1 MAINNKCGW
10 ITEFAAATSVLEIKT
25 GLTRRTIERA
35 RNELKQKGRI
45 NWKSRK
51 GNQSAVYTIIPFV
64 RNDDAQSVAQPVAQS
79 VAQSVAQTIV
89 RNDDAQSVA
98 QPVAQSV
105 AQTIVRNNDAQ
116 SVAQKCIVR
125 NNDAQSVAQTISSS
139 NTNTNINTNTSISSS
154 NTNTNINTNTSIS
167 SSSTTT
173 KKNMGNFNTN
183 KYFKELAK
191 LYEQCICTPD
201 ELTADWIESILE
213 MYSFEWCK
221 NAILEA
227 KKRGYGGK
235 GYRTKK
241 YVEGILQNWKR
252 DGGMKLKKD
261 NNNSNKDSN
270 KTFQT
275 RFHNFEQRTSKYT
288 AEELD
293 RIAREKFE
301 RKLREVKR

>member
-1 MAINNKCGW
+1 MDYIKEINAFYDWLETNSLSSSAIVLWHALMAINNKCGW

-79 VAQSVAQTIV
+79 VAQ
-89 RNDDAQSVA
+89 
-98 QPVAQSV
+98 
-105 AQTIVRNNDAQ
+105 TIVRNNDAQ
-116 SVAQKCIVR
+116 SVAQ
-125 NNDAQSVAQTISSS
+125 T
-139 NTNTNINTNTSISSS
+139 ISSS

>member
-1 MAINNKCGW
+1 MDYIKEINAFYDWLETNSLSSSAIVLWHALMAINNKCGW

-89 RNDDAQSVA
+89 RN
-98 QPVAQSV
+98 
-105 AQTIVRNNDAQ
+105 
-116 SVAQKCIVR
+116 
-125 NNDAQSVAQTISSS
+125 NDAQSVAQT
-139 NTNTNINTNTSISSS
+139 ISSS

>member
-10 ITEFAAATSVLEIKT
+10 ITEFAVATSVLETKT

-64 RNDDAQSVAQPVAQS
+64 RNNDAQPVAQPVAQS
-79 VAQSVAQTIV
+79 VAQSVAQ
-89 RNDDAQSVA
+89 
-98 QPVAQSV
+98 PVA
-105 AQTIVRNNDAQ
+105 IN
-116 SVAQKCIVR
+116 KL
-125 NNDAQSVAQTISSS
+125 
-139 NTNTNINTNTSISSS
+139 NINKTKQKIC
-154 NTNTNINTNTSIS
+154 
-167 SSSTTT
+167 SSTTDEMT
-173 KKNMGNFNTN
+173 NFNIDEH
-183 KYFKELAK
+183 FKELAK
-191 LYEQCICTPD
+191 LYEQCIGTPNG
-201 ELTADWIESILE
+201 LTADWIESILE
-213 MYSFEWCK
+213 MYGFEWCK
-221 NAILEA
+221 NAMLEA
-227 KKRGYGGK
+227 EKR

-252 DGGMKLKKD
+252 DGGIKLKKD

-288 AEELD
+288 AEELEKK
-293 RIAREKFE
+293 AREKFE
-301 RKLREVKR
+301 RKLEEMNNRR